1 MPNPSFFWVG
11 IRLWRSPRRPAVI
24 PSHIS
29 AQAQTSLLMSQ
40 TLQCLVS
47 IDLFNKLPQ
56 APPHSCPRN
65 HRSTPCSW
73 AQQAHSWMTLSLCP
87 WQSVGQEFS
96 AISFPPVQ
104 LPVVPRGPVKARGR
118 QGSLH
123 LCFTLFSRSPWSMC
137 RKITS
142 LSSVGDVPKKV
153 TSSLKGKIWAP
164 FVTFLF
170 PPVPSVVLE
179 TN

>member
-1 MPNPSFFWVG
+1 MSNPSFFWVG
-11 IRLWRSPRRPAVI
+11 IRLWGSLRTCGNSSP
-24 PSHIS
+24 IS

-40 TLQCLVS
+40 TLQHLVS
-47 IDLFNKLPQ
+47 IHLFNKLPQ

-87 WQSVGQEFS
+87 WQCGGEERS
-96 AISFPPVQ
+96 AISLLPVQ
-104 LPVVPRGPVKARGR
+104 LPAIPRGPVKAPGQ
-118 QGSLH
+118 QGNLH
-123 LCFTLFSRSPWSMC
+123 LYFTPFSHSPGSMG

-142 LSSVGDVPKKV
+142 LSSVGDVSKKV
-153 TSSLKGKIWAP
+153 TSSLKVKIWAP

-179 TN
+179 AN

>member
-87 WQSVGQEFS
+87 WQSGGQEFS
-96 AISFPPVQ
+96 AISLPPVQ
-104 LPVVPRGPVKARGR
+104 LPVVPRGPVKAPGR